1 MIPQPETKPE
11 VVIPGLTTEEIRQR
25 VAELNRLD
33 HPAPEAPW
41 WASLEG
47 LPSLM
52 KALAEARRESEQ
64 VAERVAEMERFYQQ
78 TPEYRMYQGGKQALA
93 EAKARAEA
101 LDAAARKQALDDFK
115 ASGEKA
121 VYAGVS
127 VKFFSRYDYD
137 ASQMTDWA
145 RVNMPRLLM
154 LDTKRMEKA
163 AAAGVLED
171 APIVITKEPRVQIAT
186 DLSAYLAEVTP

>member
-1 MIPQPETKPE
+1 MPDNMGMNIEIDN
-11 VVIPGLTTEEIRQR
+11 VI
-25 VAELNRLD
+25 D
-33 HPAPEAPW
+33 APEAPFW
-41 WASLEG
+41 QTLEG
-47 LPSLM
+47 LPAMM
-52 KALAEARRESEQ
+52 KALAEARRKECYRASAVRGQEQILSETQ
-64 VAERVAEMERFYQQ
+64 EWKFLEDAKNELAVSRLEVA
-78 TPEYRMYQGGKQALA
+78 
-93 EAKARAEA
+93 A
-101 LDAAARKQALDDFK
+101 LDAAVRKQALEDFK

-121 VYAGVS
+121 IYAGVS

-145 RVNMPRLLM
+145 RANMPRLLM

-171 APIVITKEPRVQIAT
+171 APIVMTKEPRVQIAT